1 MDYSDHNP
9 SQSNSPL
16 YKRLKALPK
25 VELHRH
31 LEGSLRLATLAD
43 IAREYRFDLPGYEV
57 EDIRPLV
64 QIMPNDEHSS
74 QAFLSKFETLRQF
87 YQSQEVI
94 ERVAY
99 EAIADAA
106 ADNIVYMELRFTP
119 IALAR
124 EKGFPLPEV
133 ASWVIDA
140 VKRATDQYSIDV
152 RLIISMNRHES
163 VDLGAEHIEIAVQN
177 MDRGVVGV
185 DLAGAENLFP
195 GAPFHPLFEKAR
207 EAELNIT
214 IHAGEWAGP
223 TSISEA
229 IDVLGATRLG
239 HGVRIVEDISVARK
253 AFERGI
259 IFEVCPTSNVQSGV
273 ASSYGEHPLVRMN
286 AMGLLTTVNTDD
298 PGISG
303 ITLTDEYVACVEQ
316 LGLSID
322 DLKRQILYAA
332 QAAFLPESE
341 QAALMDRLAAAL
353 YAPES
358 PTGTSI
364 QTRND

>member
-1 MDYSDHNP
+1 MDYPDHR
-9 SQSNSPL
+9 NSPL
-16 YKRLKALPK
+16 YEQLKALPK

-31 LEGSLRLATLAD
+31 LEGSLRLLTLAD
-43 IAREYRFDLPGYEV
+43 IAQEYRFDLPGYEV
-57 EDIRPLV
+57 EDFRPLV
-64 QIMPNDEHSS
+64 QIMPDDEHSA

-87 YQSQEVI
+87 YQSREVI

-99 EAIADAA
+99 EAVADAA

-124 EKGFPLPEV
+124 EKGFELPEV

-140 VKRATDQYSIDV
+140 VDQAKAEFPIDV

-163 VDLGAEHIEIAVQN
+163 VELGAEHIEIAIQN

-195 GAPFHPLFEKAR
+195 GAPFHPLFEQAQ
-207 EAELNIT
+207 EANLNIT

-223 TSISEA
+223 PSISEA
-229 IDVLGATRLG
+229 IDLLGATRLG
-239 HGVRIVEDISVARK
+239 HGVRVVEDMAVARQ
-253 AFERGI
+253 ALERGI

-273 ASSYGEHPLVRMN
+273 AASFEDHPLVRMN
-286 AMGLLTTVNTDD
+286 EMGLLTTVNTDD

-303 ITLTDEYVACVEQ
+303 ITLTGEYVVCIEQ
-316 LGLSID
+316 MGLSLD

-332 QAAFLPESE
+332 QASFLPESE

-353 YAPES
+353 YAPGDS
-358 PTGTSI
+358 PGTSMPAS
-364 QTRND
+364 ND